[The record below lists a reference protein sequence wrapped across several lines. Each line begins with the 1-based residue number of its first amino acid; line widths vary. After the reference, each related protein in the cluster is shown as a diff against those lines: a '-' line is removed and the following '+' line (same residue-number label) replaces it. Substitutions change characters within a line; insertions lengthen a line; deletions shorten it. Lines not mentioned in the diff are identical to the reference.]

1 MTLAKSIEQVYDSGQ
16 QASVVTPP
24 EEDVDMAEQLN
35 LETGTAPVDPRGQWP
50 SANRQRRAWQMDEH
64 TREVGRRGIASA
76 RAALAAHRPTD
87 EVRRHAA

>member
-1 MTLAKSIEQVYDSGQ
+1 MQGDEAP
-16 QASVVTPP
+16 VVTAP

-35 LETGTAPVDPRGQWP
+35 LNTDFNSPDRNATTPIATEP
-50 SANRQRRAWQMDEH
+50 RRAWQLDER

-87 EVRRHAA
+87 DHRRQAA